1 VILELP
7 GLVDVHIHLR
17 QPGGE
22 HKEDIRSGS
31 AAALAGG
38 VTMVLAMPNTQ
49 PPLVDMEAL
58 DRKRALV
65 AQHALCDVGS
75 YLGATETNAA
85 HAASLADQVPGLK
98 IYLDDTYGPLRM
110 RSLPALIAHFRSW
123 PARRP
128 IAVHAEGLSAAMAI
142 GLAQSFGKRLHLCHV
157 SRADEIA
164 LVRAAKEAGAALTC
178 EVTPHHLFLTDADA
192 RVLGPFGTMRPP
204 LAPQSDV
211 AALWDNLEVVDCIAT
226 DHAPHTRDEKE
237 GMSAPPGVPGLET
250 MLPLLLTAI
259 SEGRLTQE
267 RLIELTYENPRRIF
281 GLPVQTDARVEVELN
296 TRHAI
301 EAENLQTKCG
311 WTPFEG
317 MPVQGRVLEVVLR
330 GQTAYK
336 EGTILV
342 TPGYGRFVVPV

>member
-1 VILELP
+1 
-7 GLVDVHIHLR
+7 
-17 QPGGE
+17 
-22 HKEDIRSGS
+22 
-31 AAALAGG
+31 
-38 VTMVLAMPNTQ
+38 MVLDMPNTQ
-49 PPLVDMEAL
+49 PPLVGMEAL

-65 AQHALCDVGS
+65 AQHALCDIGS
-75 YLGATETNAA
+75 YIGATETNAA
-85 HAASLADQVPGLK
+85 QAASLADQVPGMK

-110 RSLPALIAHFRSW
+110 RRLPALITHFRSW
-123 PARRP
+123 PAGRP

-211 AALWDNLEVVDCIAT
+211 TALWDNLDVVDCIAT
-226 DHAPHTRDEKE
+226 DHAPHTRDEKQ
-237 GMSAPPGVPGLET
+237 GTSAAPGVPGLET

-259 SEGRLTQE
+259 SEGRLALE
-267 RLIELTYENPRRIF
+267 RLIELTYENPRQIF
-281 GLPVQTDARVEVELN
+281 GLPVQTDTRVEVELD
-296 TRHAI
+296 TRYAI
-301 EAENLQTKCG
+301 EAENLKTKCG
-311 WTPFEG
+311 WSPFEG
-317 MPVQGRVLEVVLR
+317 MPVQGRVLETLLR

-336 EGTILV
+336 DGTILA